1 MHPQALNSTTD
12 TTYIS
17 NQNGQTLLMLD
28 LYWCWGVDF
37 EAIKNIVDSCVEL
50 KQLNLA
56 GTNLS
61 EKSIE
66 YLVNNLTVK
75 MEKLSL
81 FHLSAVS
88 DEYIKILVKRC
99 NRLSALDLGST
110 SITDDSLTSV
120 IENLSALKEIDI
132 GVSEEI
138 SYEKLLELNTMP
150 WLEVLYCV
158 IISSG
163 KFTHLLDLFII
174 KILNSK
180 TKFWK

>member
-1 MHPQALNSTTD
+1 
-12 TTYIS
+12 
-17 NQNGQTLLMLD
+17 MLD

-37 EAIKNIVDSCVEL
+37 EAIKNIVDNCVEL

-99 NRLSALDLGST
+99 NRISALDLGST
-110 SITDDSLTSV
+110 SITDDSLTSI
-120 IENLSALKEIDI
+120 IENLFALKEIDI
-132 GVSEEI
+132 GGSDEI

-163 KFTHLLDLFII
+163 KFTHLIDLFIV
-174 KILNSK
+174 KILNSEQRFEK
-180 TKFWK
+180 LD